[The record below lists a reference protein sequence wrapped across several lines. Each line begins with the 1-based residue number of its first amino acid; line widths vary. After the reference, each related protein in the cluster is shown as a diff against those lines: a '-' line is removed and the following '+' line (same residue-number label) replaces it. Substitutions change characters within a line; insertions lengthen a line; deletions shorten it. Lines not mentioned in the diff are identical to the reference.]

1 MHFWFV
7 TFDGE
12 PFVTLLLHIRYVEY
26 YHCEL
31 CDHFSDAGLLPHCEC
46 RLVCYFHNNDPK
58 QSFISPGFFSRQ
70 KGFIYVTNH
79 PISCLESCVSCHLLG
94 IYGGTR
100 DKNMAFSFVWDDIKD
115 NAKQRYAGKPNVR
128 HWFVYIRQVAPQTD
142 ANF

>member
-46 RLVCYFHNNDPK
+46 RLVCYFHNDPK
-58 QSFISPGFFSRQ
+58 QSFISLGFFSRQ

-79 PISCLESCVSCHLLG
+79 LISCLESCVSSHLLR

-100 DKNMAFSFVWDDIKD
+100 DKNMGFPSGGDDLKD
-115 NAKQRYAGKPNVR
+115 NATQRYAGKPNVR
-128 HWFVYIRQVAPQTD
+128 HWFVYKLMQI
-142 ANF
+142 FKKYI